1 MEAVWSERLAER
13 RAQHLYRRRRVSDS
27 PQGPE
32 MTVDGKSLLAFCS
45 NDYLGLAGDKRIA
58 QALQQGV
65 DRWGSGSG
73 AAHLVNGHSSAHHA
87 LEEALADWLGRE
99 RALLFSTGYMA
110 NLGIITG
117 LLGRDDRLFEDKL
130 NHASLVDGGLLGVA
144 RMHRYR
150 HADMESLQQ
159 QLATHRDGARM
170 VVTDGVFSMDGDI
183 APLGEMAAICAR
195 EEALLVVDDA
205 HGLGVLGREGR
216 GSVDEAGL
224 SPQDVPAL
232 MGTLGKAFGVAGAFV
247 AGSETLV
254 ETLIQ
259 QARSYIYTT
268 AMPAALAKAT
278 RASLRIV
285 REEEW
290 RRERLGSL
298 VQRFRDGA
306 ESIGLTLMPSRTPIQ
321 PILLGESRKAL
332 AWSER
337 LEALGCLVTAIRPPT
352 VPAGQAR
359 LRVTLSASHEE
370 AQVDRLLDA
379 LATLQRE
386 QAA

>member
-1 MEAVWSERLAER
+1 MEARWTARLDER
-13 RAQHLYRRRRVSDS
+13 RAQHLYRHRRVSES
-27 PQGPE
+27 PQGPA
-32 MTVDGKSLLAFCS
+32 MTIDGKPLLAFCS
-45 NDYLGLAGDKRIA
+45 NDYLGLAADKRIA
-58 QALQQGV
+58 QALKQGV

-117 LLGRDDRLFEDKL
+117 LLGRDDGLFEDKL
-130 NHASLVDGGLLGVA
+130 NHASLIDGGLLGVA

-150 HADMESLQQ
+150 HADMDSLQQ

-170 VVTDGVFSMDGDI
+170 VVTDAVFSMDGDI

-195 EEALLVVDDA
+195 DQALLVVDDA
-205 HGLGVLGREGR
+205 HGLGVLGQQGR
-216 GSVDEAGL
+216 GSVHEAGL
-224 SPQDVPAL
+224 SQQDVPVL

-268 AMPAALAKAT
+268 AMPAALAEAT
-278 RASLRIV
+278 LASLRIV
-285 REEEW
+285 REEAW
-290 RRERLGSL
+290 RRVKLVSL

-306 ESIGLTLMPSRTPIQ
+306 EAIGLTLMPSRTPIQ
-321 PILLGESRKAL
+321 PILLGESQKAV

-379 LATLQRE
+379 LSTLQRE

>member
-1 MEAVWSERLAER
+1 MKGLSENLLRRQAEG
-13 RAQHLYRRRRVSDS
+13 LYRSRHVTGAA
-27 PQGPE
+27 QAPE
-32 MTVDGKSLLAFCS
+32 LIVDGRRMLAFCS
-45 NDYLGLAGDKRIA
+45 NDYLGLAADKRIA
-58 QALQQGV
+58 QALKQGV

-117 LLGRDDRLFEDKL
+117 LLGRDDGLFEDKL
-130 NHASLVDGGLLGVA
+130 NHASLIDGGLLGVA

-150 HADMESLQQ
+150 HADMDSLQQ

-170 VVTDGVFSMDGDI
+170 VVTDAVFSMDGDI

-195 EEALLVVDDA
+195 DQALLVVDDA
-205 HGLGVLGREGR
+205 HGLGVLGQQGR
-216 GSVDEAGL
+216 GSVHEAGL
-224 SPQDVPAL
+224 SQQDVPVL

-268 AMPAALAKAT
+268 AMPAALAEAT
-278 RASLRIV
+278 LASLRIV
-285 REEEW
+285 REEAW
-290 RRERLGSL
+290 RRVKLVSL

-306 ESIGLTLMPSRTPIQ
+306 EAIGLTLMPSRTPIQ
-321 PILLGESRKAL
+321 PILLGESQKAV

-379 LATLQRE
+379 LSTLQRE

>member
-1 MEAVWSERLAER
+1 MEARWIARLDER
-13 RAQHLYRRRRVSDS
+13 RAQHLYRHRRVSDS
-27 PQGPE
+27 PQGPA
-32 MTVDGKSLLAFCS
+32 MTIDGKPLLAFCS
-45 NDYLGLAGDKRIA
+45 NDYLGLAADKRIA
-58 QALQQGV
+58 QALKQGV

-73 AAHLVNGHSSAHHA
+73 AAHLVSGHSSAHHA

-117 LLGRDDRLFEDKL
+117 LLGRDDGLFEDKL
-130 NHASLVDGGLLGVA
+130 NHASLIDGGLLGGA

-150 HADMESLQQ
+150 HANMDSLQQ
-159 QLATHRDGARM
+159 QLATHRHRARM

-195 EEALLVVDDA
+195 EQALLVVDDA
-205 HGLGVLGREGR
+205 HGLGVLGHEGR
-216 GSVDEAGL
+216 GSVHEAGL
-224 SPQDVPAL
+224 SQQDVPVL

-268 AMPAALAKAT
+268 AMPAALAEAT
-278 RASLRIV
+278 LASLRIV
-285 REEEW
+285 REEAW
-290 RRERLGSL
+290 RRERLVSL

-306 ESIGLTLMPSRTPIQ
+306 AAIGLTLMPGRTPIQ
-321 PILLGESRKAL
+321 PILLGDSQKAV

-379 LATLQRE
+379 LSTLQRE

>member
-268 AMPAALAKAT
+268 AMPAALAEAT

-332 AWSER
+332 VWSER